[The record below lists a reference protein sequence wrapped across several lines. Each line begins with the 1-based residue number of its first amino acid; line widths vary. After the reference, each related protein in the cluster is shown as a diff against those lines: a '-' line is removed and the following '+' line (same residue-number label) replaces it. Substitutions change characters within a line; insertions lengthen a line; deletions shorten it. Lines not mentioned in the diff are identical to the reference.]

1 MKTDKANNGFLS
13 GLKLIFQLSA
23 DGFSLLSSNGRR
35 SISVYAISLSI
46 VGLLDALGLGLLARV
61 LSTSTNTT
69 ITASNDFVTTLFIVV
84 VLFSI
89 RSLLAVSISFY
100 GLRSMAK
107 EEVDIGQKAFRNF
120 MSDDWMRV
128 RSLALS
134 DIFLKVDR
142 APNALVQN
150 FLFLNATIIAEL
162 INGVIIIGLLLVVSP
177 VTALVTGIYFGS
189 VAVVQHLMLSRSSSR
204 SGAVVAREFGMVYE
218 ILNEAFDFGK
228 LQRVM
233 PTISLQSTLHNSRT
247 KLAQSRATAAFLSA
261 IPRYFMEGVL
271 AFGFLLIFTVT
282 YYEGGADKVIPALAI
297 FAGAGFRL
305 LPIVNKIQGLIL
317 VLFSS
322 QPLASSALSRT
333 DYSSVSTNIFRPAD
347 AKLGRNIVMELQNVS
362 LFYPDSPEPTIS
374 DVNLTFEFGKQ
385 YAIVGNSGSG
395 KTTLTEIILGLLPPS
410 SGRRFLSSVIAP
422 KFGYVPQDTPILAGS
437 IEQNIAMTWD
447 ESEIDHVL
455 ISKVIEDSQLQGI
468 TDVFDSRQQSS
479 EKVSLMLSGGQ
490 RQRLGLA
497 RALYMQS
504 NFLILDEPTSALD
517 SSTEFLLVKMLAGLK
532 TKLTTVTVAH
542 RLTTVKH
549 ADELIYMENGRV
561 KGVGSFESLS
571 NSFPDF
577 QKLVENSSLND
588 KSNSHD

>member
-1 MKTDKANNGFLS
+1 MAKRGVFPE
-13 GLKLIFQLSA
+13 LKSIFQLSA
-23 DGFSLLSSNGRR
+23 DGFSLLSSTGKR

-46 VGLLDALGLGLLARV
+46 IGLLDALGLGLLARV

-69 ITASNDFVTTLFIVV
+69 ISASNDFVTTLFAVV
-84 VLFSI
+84 VLFGI
-89 RSLLAVSISFY
+89 RSLLAVIISFY

-107 EEVDIGQKAFRNF
+107 EEVDIGHEAFRSF

-142 APNALVQN
+142 APNSLVQN

-162 INGVIIIGLLLVVSP
+162 TNAVIIVGLLLVVSP
-177 VTALVTGIYFGS
+177 VTALITGVYFGL
-189 VAVVQHLMLSRSSSR
+189 VAVVQHLILSRSSSR
-204 SGAVVAREFGMVYE
+204 SGAIVAREFGMVYE
-218 ILNEAFDFGK
+218 ILKESFDFGK

-233 PTISLQSTLHNSRT
+233 PTSSLQSTLQDSRT

-282 YYEGGADKVIPALAI
+282 YYEGGAEKVIPALAI

-305 LPIVNKIQGLIL
+305 LPIVNRIQGLIL
-317 VLFSS
+317 VLFFS
-322 QPLASSALSRT
+322 QPLASSAISRT
-333 DYSSVSTNIFRPAD
+333 DCLSVPSNIFGYAD
-347 AKLGRNIVMELQNVS
+347 AVLGENIVMKLQNIS
-362 LFYPDSPEPTIS
+362 LFYPDSSEPAIS
-374 DVNLTFEFGKQ
+374 NIDLKFEFGKQ

-410 SGRRFLSSVIAP
+410 SGRRMLSSVTP
-422 KFGYVPQDTPILAGS
+422 PTFGYVPQDTPILAGS

-447 ESEIDHVL
+447 QSAINPEL
-455 ISKVIEDSQLQGI
+455 ISQVIEDAQLQGLR
-468 TDVFDSRQQSS
+468 DVFELRQKSS
-479 EKVSLMLSGGQ
+479 EKVSLMLSSGQ

-497 RALYMQS
+497 RALYVQS

-517 SSTEFLLVKMLAGLK
+517 SSTEFLLVEMLAKLK
-532 TKLTTVTVAH
+532 NKLTTVTVAH
-542 RLTTVKH
+542 RLTTVQH
-549 ADELIYMENGRV
+549 ADEIIYMNNGRLM
-561 KGVGSFESLS
+561 GVGSFRSLS
-571 NSFPDF
+571 NSFPEF
-577 QKLVENSSLND
+577 QKLIEYSSFND
-588 KSNSHD
+588 KSTSHD